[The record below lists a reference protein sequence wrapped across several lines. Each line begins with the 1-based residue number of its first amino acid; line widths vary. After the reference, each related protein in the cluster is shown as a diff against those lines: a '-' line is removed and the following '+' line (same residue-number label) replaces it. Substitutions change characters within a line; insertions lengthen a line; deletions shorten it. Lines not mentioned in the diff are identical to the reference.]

1 MEDITGSA
9 LRNILCILGRKG
21 KLKCDSNIILKLC
34 KNNTKTIIIRSKLH
48 NHIKKQIKT
57 FKKKTI
63 EILLLVYTR
72 LQEEAIPESQE
83 ILNLLSEHLN
93 K

>member
-1 MEDITGSA
+1 MERVTGST
-9 LRNILCILGRKG
+9 LRNLLCIFAREG
-21 KLKCDSNIILKLC
+21 KLKCDSEIILKLC
-34 KNNTKTIIIRSKLH
+34 KNNRKTILIRRKLH

-63 EILLLVYTR
+63 EILLFVYTR

-83 ILNLLSEHLN
+83 ILNLLS
-93 K
+93 